1 MSAPLLSARGLAR
14 DYRLPRQRLGG
25 PHPVHHALV
34 DVDLDVDAG
43 EIVAVIGES
52 GSGKSTLARLLL
64 ALDRPT
70 RGQVTFDGRPVVAGP
85 ARNLRWLRAG
95 TGIVL
100 QDPYASLDPRF
111 RVHDVIA
118 EPLRALK
125 VPGDHR
131 RLVADVL
138 TRVGL
143 GPDRAASYPHEL
155 SGGQRQ
161 RVALARAIV
170 HRPRLLV
177 GDEPTSALDVTVRA
191 EIIALLRDLNA
202 TLGLAVVLVS
212 HDLGL
217 VQRFAERV
225 VVMHAG
231 RVVESGPTGAVLDD
245 PRHAYTRGL
254 VAAVPRL
261 PVRSTDA

>member
-1 MSAPLLSARGLAR
+1 MTAPLLSARGLAR

-25 PHPVHHALV
+25 PPPVKPALV
-34 DVDLDVDAG
+34 DVDLDVGAG

-70 RGQVTFDGRPVVAGP
+70 RGQVTFDGRPVAAGP
-85 ARNLRWLRAG
+85 ARGLRWFRAA

-100 QDPYASLDPRF
+100 QDPYASLNPRF
-111 RVHDVIA
+111 SVRQTIS

-131 RLVADVL
+131 ELVAGVL
-138 TRVGL
+138 ARVGL
-143 GPDRAASYPHEL
+143 PADRAGWFPHEL

-177 GDEPTSALDVTVRA
+177 GDEPLSALDVTVRA

-202 TLGLAVVLVS
+202 SLGLAVVLVS
-212 HDLGL
+212 HDIGL
-217 VQRFAERV
+217 VQHVAGRV
-225 VVMHAG
+225 VVMHDG
-231 RVVESGPTGAVLDD
+231 RVVESGPTAAVLGD
-245 PRHAYTRGL
+245 PQHSYTRRL

-261 PVRSTDA
+261 PIRSTNG

>member
-1 MSAPLLSARGLAR
+1 MSAPLLRARGLTR
-14 DYRLPRQRLGG
+14 DYRLPAGQVKHG
-25 PHPVHHALV
+25 LV
-34 DVDLDVDAG
+34 DVDLDVEAG
-43 EIVAVIGES
+43 ETVAVIGES

-70 RGQVTFDGRPVVAGP
+70 RGRVEFEGQPVD
-85 ARNLRWLRAG
+85 ARLRALRAG

-100 QDPYASLDPRF
+100 QDSYASLDSRF
-111 RVHDVIA
+111 RVRATIG
-118 EPLRALK
+118 EPLRALR

-131 RLVADVL
+131 RLVAEVL
-138 TRVGL
+138 QRVGL
-143 GPDRAASYPHEL
+143 EAEHAECYPHEL

-161 RVALARAIV
+161 RVAIARAVV
-170 HRPRLLV
+170 HRPRLLI

-191 EIIALLRDLNA
+191 AIVALLRELNA

-217 VQRFAERV
+217 VQHLAGRV
-225 VVMHAG
+225 VVMHDG
-231 RVVESGPTGAVLDD
+231 RIVETGPTASVLGD
-245 PRHAYTRGL
+245 PQHAYTRRL

-261 PVRSTDA
+261 PARSTDAGL

>member
-1 MSAPLLSARGLAR
+1 MSGPLLSVRGLSR
-14 DYRLPRQRLGG
+14 VYRLPRQRLGG
-25 PHPVHHALV
+25 PAPVHPALL
-34 DVDLDVDAG
+34 DVDLDVAEG
-43 EIVAVIGES
+43 EILAVIGES

-70 RGQVTFDGRPVVAGP
+70 SGTVTFDGRPVTAGP
-85 ARNLRWLRAG
+85 ARELRWLRAA

-100 QDPYASLDPRF
+100 QDPYASLNPRF
-111 RVHDVIA
+111 SVHDIVA
-118 EPLRALK
+118 EPLRALR

-131 RLVADVL
+131 RLVTDVL
-138 TRVGL
+138 ARVGL
-143 GPDRAASYPHEL
+143 AADRAAYYPHEL

-161 RVALARAIV
+161 RVALARAVV

-202 TLGLAVVLVS
+202 TLGLAIVLVS

-217 VQRFAERV
+217 VQRFAGRV
-225 VVMHAG
+225 VVMHEG
-231 RVVESGPTGAVLDD
+231 RVVESGPTDAVLGD
-245 PRHAYTRGL
+245 PRHAYTRRL

-261 PVRSTDA
+261 PARSTDA

>member
-1 MSAPLLSARGLAR
+1 MSTPLLSARGLSR
-14 DYRLPRQRLGG
+14 DYRLPGG
-25 PHPVHHALV
+25 ALKHALA
-34 DVDLDVDAG
+34 DVDLDVAAG
-43 EIVAVIGES
+43 EILAVIGES

-64 ALDRPT
+64 DLDRPT
-70 RGQVTFDGRPVVAGP
+70 RGRVEFQGRPISTDRRA
-85 ARNLRWLRAG
+85 LRAG

-100 QDPYASLDPRF
+100 QDPYASLDPRM
-111 RVHDVIA
+111 RVRTTVA
-118 EPLRALK
+118 EPLRALR

-131 RLVADVL
+131 RLVAEVL
-138 TRVGL
+138 ERVGL
-143 GPDRAASYPHEL
+143 RPEHAECYPHEL

-161 RVALARAIV
+161 RVAIARAVV

-191 EIIALLRDLNA
+191 AIVALLRELNA

-217 VQRFAERV
+217 VQHLAARV
-225 VVMHAG
+225 VVMHDG
-231 RVVESGPTGAVLDD
+231 RIVESGPTASVLAD
-245 PRHAYTRGL
+245 PQHTHTRAL

-261 PVRSTDA
+261 PARSTDAAAL

>member
-1 MSAPLLSARGLAR
+1 MTAPLLRARGLAR
-14 DYRLPRQRLGG
+14 DYRLPRQRLRG
-25 PHPVHHALV
+25 PAPVQHALI
-34 DVDLDVDAG
+34 DVDLDVAEG
-43 EIVAVIGES
+43 EILAVIGES

-70 RGQVTFDGRPVVAGP
+70 RGGVEFEGRPIEAD
-85 ARNLRWLRAG
+85 RRRLRAG

-111 RVHDVIA
+111 TIHDTVA
-118 EPLRALK
+118 EPLRALRI
-125 VPGDHR
+125 PGDHR

-138 TRVGL
+138 ARVGL
-143 GPDRAASYPHEL
+143 EPDRAAQYPHEL

-170 HRPRLLV
+170 HGPRLLI
-177 GDEPTSALDVTVRA
+177 GDEPLSALDVTVRA
-191 EIIALLRDLNA
+191 AIVALLRELNA
-202 TLGLAVVLVS
+202 SLGLAVVLVS

-217 VQRFAERV
+217 VQHLAARV
-225 VVMHAG
+225 VVMHGG
-231 RVVESGPTGAVLDD
+231 RIVESGPTGAVLGD
-245 PRHAYTRGL
+245 PQHAYTRRL

-261 PVRSTDA
+261 PVRSIDA